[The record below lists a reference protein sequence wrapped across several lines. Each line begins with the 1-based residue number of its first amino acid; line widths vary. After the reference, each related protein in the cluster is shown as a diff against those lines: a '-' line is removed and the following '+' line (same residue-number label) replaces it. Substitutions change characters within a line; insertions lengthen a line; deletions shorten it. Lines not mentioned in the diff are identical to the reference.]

1 MYTLKSNQ
9 DRVRW
14 QTCLPNH
21 SAEIKEK
28 GGELVLLHASIISI
42 VPTDDYRGSEACS
55 RPEQVESVF
64 KKGRLLVMDRIVSMA
79 KG

>member
-1 MYTLKSNQ
+1 
-9 DRVRW
+9 
-14 QTCLPNH
+14 
-21 SAEIKEK
+21 
-28 GGELVLLHASIISI
+28 VLLHASIISI